1 MNKRLF
7 PLVWIL
13 LWCANVSMGQ
23 TAHQVAVDAYMVTR
37 MAEKFH
43 TQPRVL
49 DTGFSVLFFDQ
60 FINELDDQH
69 FLFLKS
75 DMERLD
81 VYRYQLDGEIRRE
94 QTGFL
99 DLAKAIYQQ
108 RIRQADSLI
117 DRLSEVPVDTTM
129 LQRSADTLTPVD
141 LEGMRSHLALLY
153 GQAVLENL
161 QEDLDSGRK
170 NTETYQRKRVRN
182 TFKRGINRLTQ
193 SPGGLNRALDLIYL
207 NTLAGCYD
215 PHSSFF
221 SATEKEQFEQELGN
235 SHYVFGFSMKEDED
249 GTGVLIDRVEPGT
262 PAFRAGIFSKGD
274 QLVSI
279 QWAGK
284 DPIDLT
290 DATLDE
296 VNDVFD
302 ASNHD
307 VATIRV
313 RKPDGSFRQVNLSK
327 QKDPD
332 EETELYKV
340 KGWVLKGEVP
350 IGYISLPSFYTEWD
364 NEVAGSKGCA
374 QDVARKIHEMAKDHI
389 RALIIDLRYNGG
401 GSLDEAI
408 ELAGLFI
415 PSGPVALARDRD
427 EKPYVLR
434 ELSEGKIYK
443 GPLIILVNGYSASA
457 AEVIASCLQD
467 YNRALI
473 MGTPTFG
480 KATAQVVLPL
490 DTNIELDN
498 LPSDSVQPKTDGYL
512 KLTVSRLY
520 RVTGSSVQ
528 ATGVQP
534 DILLPMPTG
543 SVFHREG
550 DDPLAL
556 RPATLDSYIS
566 FRRYPLTWDK
576 YSLQQLESRMETAGL
591 FSDSTTSAV
600 VHKPTFSM
608 QSPPDEVSTEG
619 DDPLRTSL
627 LQDPY
632 VEMAFLVA
640 CRMAKASVRYADR

>member
-7 PLVWIL
+7 PFVWL
-13 LWCANVSMGQ
+13 LFGCVGVSMGQ
-23 TAHQVAVDAYMVTR
+23 TPHQVAVDAYMVTR

-43 TQPRVL
+43 TQPRIL
-49 DTGFSVLFFDQ
+49 DSNFSAIFFDQ
-60 FINELDDQH
+60 FISELDDQH
-69 FLFLKS
+69 FIFLKP
-75 DMERLD
+75 DMDRLE
-81 VYRYQLDGEIRRE
+81 VYRYQLDNQIRDE
-94 QTGFL
+94 QTNFL
-99 DLAKAIYQQ
+99 DLVKSIYQQ
-108 RIRQADSLI
+108 RIREADSLI
-117 DRLSEVPVDTTM
+117 DRLSEVPVDTSM
-129 LQRSADTLTPVD
+129 LQRGVDSLAPED
-141 LEGMRSHLALLY
+141 LEGMRGHLAVLY
-153 GQAVLENL
+153 GQTVMENV
-161 QEDLDSGRK
+161 QEDLDSGRRH
-170 NTETYQRKRVRN
+170 TETYQRKRVRN

-193 SPGGLNRALDLIYL
+193 SPGGLTQALDLIYL

-235 SHYVFGFSMKEDED
+235 SHYVFGFSMKDQED
-249 GTGVLIDRVEPGT
+249 GTGVVIDRIEPGT
-262 PAFRAGIFSKGD
+262 PAFRSGVFSKGD

-296 VNDVFD
+296 VNEVFD

-313 RKPDGSFRQVNLSK
+313 KKPDGSFRQVNLSK
-327 QKDPD
+327 QRDP
-332 EETELYKV
+332 EAETALYKV

-364 NEVAGSKGCA
+364 NAAAGSKGCA
-374 QDVARKIHEMAKDHI
+374 QDVARKIKEMSKEHI
-389 RALIIDLRYNGG
+389 RGLIIDLRYNGG

-427 EKPYVLR
+427 EKPYVLK
-434 ELSEGKIYK
+434 ELNDGKVYR

-457 AEVIASCLQD
+457 AEVIAGCLQD

-490 DTNIELDN
+490 DTNIDLDN
-498 LPSDSVQPKTDGYL
+498 LPSDSVQTKTDGYL

-534 DILLPMPTG
+534 DIVLPPPSGT
-543 SVFHREG
+543 VFHREG
-550 DDPLAL
+550 EDPLAL
-556 RPATLDSYIS
+556 RPATIDTYIA

-576 YSLQQLESRMETAGL
+576 GSLQQLEANMETAGL
-591 FSDSTTSAV
+591 FSDSTSDATI
-600 VHKPTFSM
+600 HKPTFSM
-608 QSPPDEVSTEG
+608 QAPGDEVNVAG
-619 DDPLRTSL
+619 DDSLKTSL

-632 VEMAFLVA
+632 MEIAFLVA
-640 CRMAKASVRYADR
+640 CRMAKSSVRYADR